1 MSTPNFALTNASRY
15 FVLGMPVYY
24 TQEEIDERELDQNLL
39 GEFDE
44 IGTESL
50 FQDTQHNVAY
60 ELKVKGWHDI
70 EECDGDRSYPTS
82 LFSEKT
88 VSIKCGDNT
97 IDVTIKAGCT
107 SGYYQAVFFVCFAK
121 VKVSGMIEGWHETFE
136 YEHDELEADD
146 VIRDNWYD
154 NKGLSKIHAA
164 HIIRKIEAVI
174 DDLKN
179 EAECAFSKYCDEEMF
194 CAWKAFNGEAG
205 YSTAGKRL
213 WQELEELEELN
224 KKTA

>member
-1 MSTPNFALTNASRY
+1 MSTPNFALKNASRY

-24 TQEEIDERELDQNLL
+24 TQEEIDERELDQDLL

-60 ELKVKGWHDI
+60 ELKAKGWHDI

-97 IDVTIKAGCT
+97 IDVTIQAGCT
-107 SGYYQAVFFVCFAK
+107 SGYYEAANFDWFVNIK
-121 VKVSGMIEGWHETFE
+121 TYRRIDYYYETCD
-136 YEHDELEADD
+136 YDYNDLTADD

-164 HIIRKIEAVI
+164 HAIRKIEAII
-174 DDLKN
+174 DELKN
-179 EAECAFSKYCDEEMF
+179 EAELAFSMYCDEEMY
-194 CAWKAFNGEAG
+194 CAYQCFNGEAG
-205 YSTAGKRL
+205 YSRTGKRL
-213 WQELEELEELN
+213 WQEVEEQN

>member
-1 MSTPNFALTNASRY
+1 MSTPNFSLTNASRY

-39 GEFDE
+39 GKFDE
-44 IGTESL
+44 LDTEANYEA
-50 FQDTQHNVAY
+50 DKENVAC

-97 IDVTIKAGCT
+97 IDVTIQAGCT
-107 SGYYQAVFFVCFAK
+107 SGYYQAANFDWFAK

-136 YEHDELEADD
+136 YEHDELDADD

-179 EAECAFSKYCDEEMF
+179 EAECAFSEYCDEELF
-194 CAWKAFNGEAG
+194 CDFVAFNGEAG
-205 YSTAGKRL
+205 YSKTGKRL
-213 WQELEELEELN
+213 WQEVEEQN

>member
-1 MSTPNFALTNASRY
+1 MSTPNFALKNASRF
-15 FVLGMPVYY
+15 FVFGMPVYY
-24 TQEEIDERELDQNLL
+24 TQEEIDEYGLDQNLL
-39 GEFDE
+39 GQFDE
-44 IGTESL
+44 LNTEANY
-50 FQDTQHNVAY
+50 DADKANVAG
-60 ELKVKGWHDI
+60 ELKAKDWYDI
-70 EECDGDRSYPTS
+70 EDCDGDRSYPTT

-88 VSIKCGDNT
+88 VSIRCGDT
-97 IDVTIKAGCT
+97 SVDIIIKAGCT
-107 SGYYQAVFFVCFAK
+107 SGYYEAANFDWFVQ

-164 HIIRKIEAVI
+164 HVIRKIEAII

-179 EAECAFSKYCDEEMF
+179 EAELAFSMFCDEEMYCTF
-194 CAWKAFNGEAG
+194 RAFNGEAG
-205 YSTAGKRL
+205 YSKTGKRL
-213 WQELEELEELN
+213 WQEVEEQN